1 MPSSVIRTFSY
12 DPSQR
17 RLDVVF
23 TSGRRY
29 SYHDVP
35 AEMFE
40 AMRAAPSKGKFF
52 NYRIRDRFRCTREA

>member
-29 SYHDVP
+29 IYQDVP
-35 AEMFE
+35 AEVFE
-40 AMRAAPSKGKFF
+40 SMRAAFSKGEFF
-52 NYRIRDRFRCTREA
+52 NRHIRDRFRYTREA